1 MYRGKVKF
9 MPWLV
14 GVLAACA
21 VVSAETVDAASDK
34 VAIPEL
40 SSATQARID
49 TIANAWI
56 RSGRSA
62 GLAVGIARDGKMVFA
77 RGYGYANLED
87 KIPAT
92 PDTVFRI
99 GSITKQFTAAA
110 VALLAE
116 RGQLSLDDPVAKFIP
131 RFPEG
136 GAVSLR
142 QLLNHTSGL
151 HNMVEDLFVDPKL
164 LQQLRL
170 DYSNDE
176 LLGKLESRKPL
187 YDFPPGTGWH
197 YSNSGYMVAGMITE
211 KVSGQDLQQ
220 YLQEQIFAKLGMVH
234 SAIDDNETLV
244 PHRAVGYDPSQA
256 RPGAFQHAQFSSM
269 TGAKWS
275 GGIRST
281 VGDLV
286 RWHHALFAGQ
296 VLGPAMLK
304 EMLTPG
310 KLLDGRPSNQG
321 QVPPG
326 QSGEP
331 MAEGEYALGLNISA
345 LAGHKQIG
353 HDGNL
358 FGSSAVLNTYP
369 DDKLTVVVLSN
380 TSGGVE
386 GGEKPV
392 WKEIALAVLPPK

>member
-1 MYRGKVKF
+1 
-9 MPWLV
+9 MPWLAGTFAV
-14 GVLAACA
+14 CA
-21 VVSAETVDAASDK
+21 VVQAGSAGESSGEASTS
-34 VAIPEL
+34 EL
-40 SSATQARID
+40 SRTTGKKID
-49 TIANAWI
+49 AIANGWV

-62 GLAVGIARDGKMVFA
+62 GLAVAVARDGRVVFA
-77 RGYGYANLED
+77 RGYGYANIED
-87 KIPAT
+87 KVPVT

-116 RGQLSLDDPVAKFIP
+116 RGQLSLDDYVAKFIP
-131 RFPEG
+131 QFPAG
-136 GAVSLR
+136 GSVSIR
-142 QLLNHTSGL
+142 RLLNHTSGV
-151 HNMVEDLFVDPKL
+151 HNMVEDLFVDPKQ
-164 LQQLRL
+164 LQLLRL
-170 DYSNDE
+170 DYANEE
-176 LLGKLESRKPL
+176 LLGKLESRKPV

-197 YSNSGYMVAGMITE
+197 YSNSGYMVAGMIAE
-211 KVSGQDLQQ
+211 KVSGQNLQQ
-220 YLQEQIFAKLGMVH
+220 YLQEQIFAKLGMAH
-234 SAIDDNETLV
+234 SALDDNETLV

-256 RPGAFQHAQFSSM
+256 EPGTFQHAQFFSM

-286 RWHHALFAGQ
+286 RWHHALFAGK
-296 VLGPAMLK
+296 VLGSAMLK

-310 KLLDGRPSNQG
+310 KLLDGRPANQG
-321 QVPPG
+321 QVSLD
-326 QSGEP
+326 QSDEP
-331 MAEGEYALGLNISA
+331 MAEGEYALGLNIST

-369 DDKLTVVVLSN
+369 DDRLTVVVLSN

-392 WKEIALAVLPPK
+392 WKQIALAVLPPK